1 MMILI
6 LMLMLLLYLL
16 NQVEVVKT
24 FDVVSVALATETRA
38 TIRNGKLFIITD
50 TELPSADG
58 DVHNTAFLDK
68 KQFVSALLK
77 HSGASKFVSDKLVEE
92 VDVRKGDSYVTVK
105 AYSDYAV
112 SYTASHCSYVLQPT
126 LMEIGDT
133 YDRGNGE
140 VGVIE
145 KAYVKF
151 DIIDVIPDEAMS
163 AALNKY
169 AAAERDF
176 FGF

>member
-6 LMLMLLLYLL
+6 LMLMFLSYLL
-16 NQVEVVKT
+16 NQVYLMKT
-24 FDVVSVALATETRA
+24 FDSLTVALAEGTRV
-38 TIRNGKLFIITD
+38 TVRNGKLFVITD
-50 TELPSADG
+50 TDLPSAD
-58 DVHNTAFLDK
+58 DSIRYTMFLDK

-77 HSGASKFVSDKLVEE
+77 HNGASKFVNDKLIEE
-92 VDVRKGDSYVTVK
+92 MDIKRGDDYVTTKV
-105 AYSDYAV
+105 YNDYAV
-112 SYTASHCSYVLQPT
+112 AYAASHCAFCVSPI
-126 LMEIGDT
+126 LMEAGDT
-133 YDRGNGE
+133 YDKANGE

-145 KAYVKF
+145 TNFIKF
-151 DIIDVIPDEAMS
+151 DIIDVIPDDDMS